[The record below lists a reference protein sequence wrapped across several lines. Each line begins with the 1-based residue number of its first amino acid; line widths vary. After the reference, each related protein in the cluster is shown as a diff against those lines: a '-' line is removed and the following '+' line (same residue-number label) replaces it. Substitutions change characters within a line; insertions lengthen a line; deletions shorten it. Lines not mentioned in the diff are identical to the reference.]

1 MRPKKS
7 KINNT
12 IIEEKGY
19 KATHTKCTY
28 RRLQEAFEMFVQNNH
43 IRENIHTCN
52 LLSVTKGILVVKA
65 FLMNLIVFLFSL
77 CIYWL
82 TFCYC
87 LEGPQVFLFMK
98 KVTVPN
104 PRCADVSKI

>member
-19 KATHTKCTY
+19 KATQSAPTEGYRKLLKCLCRTITLEKTY
-28 RRLQEAFEMFVQNNH
+28 
-43 IRENIHTCN
+43 IHTCN

-65 FLMNLIVFLFSL
+65 FLMNLINVFCS
-77 CIYWL
+77 
-82 TFCYC
+82 
-87 LEGPQVFLFMK
+87 VF
-98 KVTVPN
+98 
-104 PRCADVSKI
+104 ASIG